1 MSATDAF
8 IIGESWISEHYF
20 MSDSPKESFHARV
33 LARRKQEDAA
43 NKAGE
48 ASTRSA
54 FIADRRTL
62 LACFTA
68 LSDSTDAEQL
78 RKLYMAELNALG
90 YSRSGADF
98 QRDGAITRVSPF
110 GTDTA
115 PLWIVEAKPVAD
127 ISLLL
132 SKDAA
137 SLLEPF
143 ERDNGEKVTSV
154 ARLLSLAFVDDDA
167 PEFAL
172 VLSGGLAMIAEQHRW
187 AEGRYLAV
195 DLALVCDRNDEK
207 RGGEIDTMLACLAAE
222 SLAPNSDGN
231 IWWQGV
237 LKDSVA
243 HTVGV
248 SKDLRDAVR
257 ISIEIIGNEVVRQ
270 RQRRGLAPLPDDQA
284 QPLAKQALRFLYRIL
299 FLLYAEASP
308 ELGVL
313 PVGDPTYQRG
323 YSLDRLR
330 ELTQVQLMD
339 PHEREGTHLYES
351 LKLLFDLV
359 DRGYEPPESPSRSE
373 GLTFHSLRAD
383 LFRPQATA
391 LIDAVG
397 LSNEAMQKV
406 LANLLLSK
414 ANKKEQRGFIS
425 YAELGINQLG
435 EVYEGLMSYTGFFA
449 QQDLTEVAPNGDP
462 SKGSWVVP
470 VSQAQEMKRKDFV
483 TQVDPVTGEPVPVK
497 HRRGSFVFRLSGRDR
512 QQSASY
518 YTPEVLTH
526 FTVQQALEELLDQDA
541 TTPAADILRI
551 TVCEP
556 ALGSGAFAIEAT
568 RQLAEQYLQRRQKE
582 LGQTID
588 PDQYPIELQR
598 AKTYIALHN
607 VYGVDLNATAV
618 ELAEI
623 TLWLDTMARGLH
635 APWFGLHLRRGNSL
649 IGCRRAVFRADQ
661 VKDGSWLTNVPRDVS
676 LYSPDDVLPSI
687 GNGIHYFLLPA
698 KGWGASA
705 DAKAAKELAPD
716 ALKRLKSWRKSVTR
730 KPNYTQCQELAVL
743 AERVEK
749 LWGFAVQRLTIAEAQ
764 VRRTVPV
771 WGAAGLPEGGAV
783 TREQIEASLA
793 DPAGAFQRLKTVM
806 DAWNALW
813 FWPLTGAA
821 VSRTRLVNGQEEAE
835 RIDPPSFAEWI
846 ETLKDLLGHKPEAT
860 STGGKRWK
868 GGDATLASAAVWNEL
883 GAAEKLDL
891 AGAGAASPQQIAE
904 RHPWLSICRSIAEQ
918 QGFFHWE
925 LMFGHVFHA
934 HGGFDMQ
941 VGNPPWVRPRD
952 DDAALLAEFDPWW
965 QLTTK
970 PPVLEVRRRREQL
983 LAHAA
988 TRSYFLSA
996 SCDLAAQRASVSSPQ
1011 DYSVLLGLQ
1020 PDLYRCFMVQTWR
1033 HSSARGT
1040 IGLIHPETHF
1050 TDEAAGLLRQ
1060 HTYRRL
1066 RRHWQFDNELMLF
1079 DIDHH
1084 VSYGVHVYGSAQ
1096 TPSFIQATSLYH
1108 PDTAV
1113 RSLDHDGSGPEPG
1126 LKDLSGNW
1134 DLRPHKSRII
1144 H

>member
-1 MSATDAF
+1 MVHAAPQRLSDKPATGADP
-8 IIGESWISEHYF
+8 SEYAARR
-20 MSDSPKESFHARV
+20 STLRRV
-33 LARRKQEDAA
+33 LPS
-43 NKAGE
+43 GE
-48 ASTRSA
+48 
-54 FIADRRTL
+54 
-62 LACFTA
+62 
-68 LSDSTDAEQL
+68 
-78 RKLYMAELNALG
+78 
-90 YSRSGADF
+90 
-98 QRDGAITRVSPF
+98 RVSP
-110 GTDTA
+110 
-115 PLWIVEAKPVAD
+115 
-127 ISLLL
+127 
-132 SKDAA
+132 
-137 SLLEPF
+137 
-143 ERDNGEKVTSV
+143 
-154 ARLLSLAFVDDDA
+154 
-167 PEFAL
+167 
-172 VLSGGLAMIAEQHRW
+172 H
-187 AEGRYLAV
+187 
-195 DLALVCDRNDEK
+195 
-207 RGGEIDTMLACLAAE
+207 
-222 SLAPNSDGN
+222 
-231 IWWQGV
+231 
-237 LKDSVA
+237 
-243 HTVGV
+243 
-248 SKDLRDAVR
+248 LRHPR
-257 ISIEIIGNEVVRQ
+257 TTNPCI
-270 RQRRGLAPLPDDQA
+270 
-284 QPLAKQALRFLYRIL
+284 
-299 FLLYAEASP
+299 
-308 ELGVL
+308 
-313 PVGDPTYQRG
+313 
-323 YSLDRLR
+323 
-330 ELTQVQLMD
+330 
-339 PHEREGTHLYES
+339 H
-351 LKLLFDLV
+351 FD
-359 DRGYEPPESPSRSE
+359 
-373 GLTFHSLRAD
+373 
-383 LFRPQATA
+383 
-391 LIDAVG
+391 
-397 LSNEAMQKV
+397 
-406 LANLLLSK
+406 
-414 ANKKEQRGFIS
+414 
-425 YAELGINQLG
+425 
-435 EVYEGLMSYTGFFA
+435 
-449 QQDLTEVAPNGDP
+449 
-462 SKGSWVVP
+462 
-470 VSQAQEMKRKDFV
+470 
-483 TQVDPVTGEPVPVK
+483 
-497 HRRGSFVFRLSGRDR
+497 
-512 QQSASY
+512 
-518 YTPEVLTH
+518 
-526 FTVQQALEELLDQDA
+526 
-541 TTPAADILRI
+541 

-649 IGCRRAVFRADQ
+649 IGCRRAVFRPDQ

-730 KPNYTQCQELAVL
+730 KPNHTQCQELAVL

-821 VSRTRLVNGQEEAE
+821 ASRTRLVNGQEEAE

-904 RHPWLSICRSIAEQ
+904 RHPWLGVCRSIAEQ

-925 LMFGHVFHA
+925 LMYGHVFHA

-1020 PDLYRCFMVQTWR
+1020 PDLYRCFMAQTWR

-1084 VSYGVHVYGSAQ
+1084 VSYGVHVYGSAR
-1096 TPSFIQATSLYH
+1096 TPDFIQATSLYH

-1144 H
+1144 HVTPAALTVWRGVLETPDVPPQRTRMVYTVNSSVLDVLVKASQAQRIGDLDPLFSAGWHETADFNRGRFVKEWGPVSAWDDAILQGPHLHVSLPFFKWPNRTMKHNQDWNGIDLEALAPDELPITSYKPAGSREAYESQYTHWQVGGRVLAARDFYRIAWRRMAANTGERTLISAIIPPGSSHIHLMWDMALPTLGSSKLLTIAASMSSLLLDLLIRVVPKNDIVFPTIRRLPLVNNKRISALLIIRALELNCLTEAYAPLWHDALEEIAAEDSLTSTITDESFYGWTGGIDYPGRRPLCAIENEWTPESRLTRASDRRQALVEIDALAALGLGISADELCSVYRTQFGVLYGYDHERDYFDANGRLVPKSVIDVWKKKGNAISTEERTAVHPQSEADYVYELPFRLLDREADMRRAYKTFEQRLGSAQ